1 MNETI
6 RSRKFKDISFDIS
19 KNIVTGDI
27 KVLTNAEAIKN
38 SVKNLI
44 RTEIGERLTNKY
56 IGSNIHNKL
65 FELDALFSALE
76 IKENIAEV
84 IKSFEKRV
92 VLKNVGVKVLNHEV
106 TITISF
112 IIVGEPKLETLEFI
126 LLRES

>member
-1 MNETI
+1 MASIT
-6 RSRKFKDISFDIS
+6 SRQFKDISFDLS
-19 KNIVTGDI
+19 KNVVTGDI
-27 KVLTNAEAIKN
+27 KVLKNAEAIKN

-56 IGSNIHNKL
+56 IGSNIHTKL

-76 IKENIAEV
+76 IKENISEV
-84 IKSFEKRV
+84 IKTFEKRV
-92 VLKNVGVKVLNHEV
+92 ILKNVGVKVLNHEV